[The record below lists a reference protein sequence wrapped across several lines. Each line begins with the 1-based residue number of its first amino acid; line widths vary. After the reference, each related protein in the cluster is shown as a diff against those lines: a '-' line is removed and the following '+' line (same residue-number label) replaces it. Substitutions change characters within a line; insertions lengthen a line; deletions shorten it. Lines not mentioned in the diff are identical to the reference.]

1 MELAEIIE
9 GVHKLSAEQLY
20 EVREV
25 IEKELKQKRILEIEN
40 TLKEAKKAASEN
52 KLKYYS
58 SGEVFLS
65 ALNEE

>member
-20 EVREV
+20 EIREV
-25 IEKELKQKRILEIEN
+25 IERELTEKRILEIEN
-40 TLKEAKKAASEN
+40 ALKEAKKAASEN

-58 SGEVFLS
+58 SGEEFLS